1 MYKPLN
7 ILILAIFIYW
17 VFLHIFCNYF
27 TGHVDPGESELQ
39 TALRE
44 TQEEAGLSEQMFNV
58 FSEFKHTLNYQV
70 KGKPK
75 RVVYWLAEL
84 KDPNCPIVLSHE
96 HQKFVWEPL
105 ERALEVSGYSDMQ
118 KLLKEADN
126 VIKSRKTW
134 HLLKILIVTSWFLLY
149 SETCINQTSLEL
161 TCVFRI
167 DRCLVNTGWINK
179 NFLHLDIN

>member
-1 MYKPLN
+1 
-7 ILILAIFIYW
+7 
-17 VFLHIFCNYF
+17 
-27 TGHVDPGESELQ
+27 
-39 TALRE
+39 
-44 TQEEAGLSEQMFNV
+44 
-58 FSEFKHTLNYQV
+58 
-70 KGKPK
+70 
-75 RVVYWLAEL
+75 
-84 KDPNCPIVLSHE
+84 
-96 HQKFVWEPL
+96 L

-167 DRCLVNTGWINK
+167 DRCLVYGGFC
-179 NFLHLDIN
+179 FLESSI

>member
-1 MYKPLN
+1 
-7 ILILAIFIYW
+7 
-17 VFLHIFCNYF
+17 
-27 TGHVDPGESELQ
+27 
-39 TALRE
+39 
-44 TQEEAGLSEQMFNV
+44 MFNV

-126 VIKSRKTW
+126 VIKSRKT
-134 HLLKILIVTSWFLLY
+134 
-149 SETCINQTSLEL
+149 
-161 TCVFRI
+161 
-167 DRCLVNTGWINK
+167 
-179 NFLHLDIN
+179 